1 MPLSAPPN
9 CRRTV
14 GTKSSGQNPRG
25 RSRFR
30 VSHSSASR
38 SLGDQATPPCADVQL
53 TAVRQHC
60 VSVSHSPREKTSQK
74 HITPDVLV
82 RHVSSS
88 LQSRDRASGSS
99 CPRTS
104 PHATV
109 QPAGTHG
116 GGGGGCTAHRGAPVY
131 IIGAWSPQPQRAPS
145 LLTERDARRI
155 DDLWERARASGGEN
169 VCAWQRD
176 ALYVSCAYAPVCALL
191 PLSV

>member
-116 GGGGGCTAHRGAPVY
+116 GGRGGGYSAHRGAPVY
-131 IIGAWSPQPQRAPS
+131 RSVEPTAAARPFSANREGRATNRRSVGTSPGLRRRECMRVA
-145 LLTERDARRI
+145 ARRV
-155 DDLWERARASGGEN
+155 
-169 VCAWQRD
+169 VCELR
-176 ALYVSCAYAPVCALL
+176 VRPRVCSTT
-191 PLSV
+191 P